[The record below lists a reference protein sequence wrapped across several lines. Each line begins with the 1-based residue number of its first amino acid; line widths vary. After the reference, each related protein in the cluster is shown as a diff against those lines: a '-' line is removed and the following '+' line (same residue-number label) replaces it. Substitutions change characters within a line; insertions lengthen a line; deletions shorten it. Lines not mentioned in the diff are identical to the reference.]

1 MGRLTL
7 NVLLSFAQFER
18 EVTAERIRDKI
29 AASKR
34 KGIWMGGTVPL
45 GYQVQDRK
53 LIVKEAEASFV
64 RGLFARYLE
73 LRSVPAVAAEVTRHA
88 VANEQINNP
97 DRGLSGYS
105 RRVGSGMLYKLLA
118 NPIYIGK
125 LRHRGNVYDGEHQSI
140 VDADLFKRV
149 QELLASKAAT
159 PRGSRTHADVHLLTG
174 LLFDDSDDRMSP
186 SHAKARGKRFR
197 YYVSNRIRKR
207 ADGAAWRVPALVI
220 EAVVLDFAAGL
231 LSDQAQMSDWIH
243 LHALSCD
250 LQLGL
255 GKAKLLG
262 AKLADEAEPRR
273 RAMLAALFH
282 KIILASDAI
291 TFEVNTAALVR
302 LVVPDNATRPSPPQD
317 AVRSDPP
324 VAITLPI
331 KIKRRGNEMRM
342 VIGGETKSQNPDAP
356 LVNLVAR
363 AHLYLERMTAQPPLS
378 ISDIANQFGV
388 HRADVGRLL
397 PLAFLSPRILEQI
410 LSGRQPAD
418 LTARRL
424 ARLNLP
430 LAWSDQASLFAA

>member
-1 MGRLTL
+1 
-7 NVLLSFAQFER
+7 
-18 EVTAERIRDKI
+18 
-29 AASKR
+29 
-34 KGIWMGGTVPL
+34 MGGTVPL

-53 LIVKEAEASFV
+53 LIVKDPEASFV
-64 RGLFARYLE
+64 SGLFARYLE
-73 LRSVPAVAAEVTRHA
+73 LRSVPAVAAEVTRQA
-88 VANEQINNP
+88 VVNEQISNS
-97 DRGLSGYS
+97 DRGLAGYS

-125 LRHRGNVYDGEHQSI
+125 LRHRGNVYAGEHHSI
-140 VDADLFKRV
+140 VDADLFMRV
-149 QELLASKAAT
+149 QELLASQAAT
-159 PRGSRTHADVHLLTG
+159 PRGSRTQADVHLLTG

-197 YYVSNRIRKR
+197 YYISSRIRKR
-207 ADGAAWRVPALVI
+207 GDGTAWRVPAPVI
-220 EAVVLDFAAGL
+220 EAVVLDFGARL
-231 LSDQAQMSDWIH
+231 LSDQARLSDWIH
-243 LHALSCD
+243 LHAPSCN

-255 GKAKLLG
+255 DQAKLLG
-262 AKLADEAEPRR
+262 ARLADEAEPQR
-273 RAMLAALFH
+273 RAVLGALFH

-291 TFEVNTAALVR
+291 TFEVNTATLVR
-302 LVVPDNATRPSPPQD
+302 LLVPESATRPSPPQD
-317 AVRSDPP
+317 DVRCDSP
-324 VAITLPI
+324 VAITLQI

-342 VIGGETKSQNPDAP
+342 VIDGETKSQNPDAT

-363 AHLYLERMTAQPPLS
+363 AHVYLECMTAQPSLS

-397 PLAFLSPRILEQI
+397 PLAFLSPRVLEQI

-430 LAWSDQASLFAA
+430 LAWSDQANIFATWQ